1 MGFGPNLPSTRQAVQ
16 AVLDIV
22 SLLYPE
28 RATKSALAV
37 LEDISTILLEAKAP
51 MSFQS
56 IHRLLAGPAWRE
68 EILARAPDRN
78 GRFSTYT
85 GKVIDPAWLDRDF
98 AWLLHDRLKALSE
111 GGDA

>member
-22 SLLYPE
+22 GLLYPE
-28 RATKSALAV
+28 RATQSALSV

-56 IHRLLAGPAWRE
+56 IQRLLASPAWRE
-68 EILARAPDRN
+68 DILARAPDRH
-78 GRFSTYT
+78 GRLSTYA
-85 GKVIDPAWLDRDF
+85 GKVIDPAWLDPDF
-98 AWLLHDRLKALSE
+98 AWLLHDRLKALGE
-111 GGDA
+111 NGDA